1 MNLIGVIS
9 SDDKVNWKLRSQLEK
24 NFGRQF
30 YLHIPTGEEAMLEM
44 LNFDMPEVVVIHFSD
59 RNIDLEYLL
68 EQIKEDSWLHNFGII
83 GIYDKNGAD
92 EKELYRRYPS
102 INLLTLIDYG
112 KIEPL
117 FAPSLAIIEENR
129 QVIFQSQLAEQ
140 LVDRAAGS
148 FEIANGDFRM
158 VPVYAGLVSTAL
170 NRRRLIKPEE
180 RVDLQMALSEL
191 ILNGIEHGNCRI
203 SFEEKT
209 AWMMEGREMADLIEA
224 KGREGAGGEKVFLEW
239 EIGREEARFVIR
251 DEGEGFDVKAL
262 RTGLKGGGNGAA
274 EEGLHGRGIRLALML
289 SDKLSYNQKGNRVTM
304 KVKRRVPLEGAG
316 ASEPGPGAGAAGGAV
331 GAAGGSVDVQPG
343 EVIFQEG
350 EYSDYIYYVSSGTY
364 EVFAQG
370 AQVGTITP
378 ADIFMGELSFL
389 MSNKR
394 SATVKAASRGR
405 LLKISRK
412 AFISII
418 KEYPHYGIILSRL
431 IGRKLVRANERS
443 VEQASEQESFR
454 QEAE

>member
-83 GIYDKNGAD
+83 GVYDKKEEE
-92 EKELYRRYPS
+92 EKDLYRRYPS

-112 KIEPL
+112 KLETL

-129 QVIFQSQLAEQ
+129 QVIFQSQLAER

-148 FEIANGDFRM
+148 FAIANGDFRM

-170 NRRRLIKPEE
+170 NRRRMIKPEE

-209 AWMMEGREMADLIEA
+209 AWMMEGKEMADLIEA
-224 KGREGAGGEKVFLEW
+224 KGREDAKDKKVYLEW

-251 DEGEGFDVKAL
+251 DEGEGFDVRAM
-262 RTGLKGGGNGAA
+262 RAGLKGDSKDSG

-304 KVKRRVPLEGAG
+304 KVKRRVPLEAPGETGAEGAG
-316 ASEPGPGAGAAGGAV
+316 GPAAA

-364 EVFAQG
+364 EVFAGG

-389 MSNKR
+389 MNNKR

-443 VEQASEQESFR
+443 VQQASQ
-454 QEAE
+454 QPGG